1 MTNTHRTLGY
11 NIVKE
16 FLVDNSSISLLL
28 EVQTKQDSHFG
39 LIRLIFWINLK
50 QMQICQTENVK

>member
-16 FLVDNSSISLLL
+16 FLVYYSSISLLL

-50 QMQICQTENVK
+50 QIQI